1 MTKHP
6 VLVTRMM
13 LTVGLLGST
22 AALILRPEPVV
33 VGVFAVC
40 LLAAT
45 VHALRTASKKI
56 DRIVAE
62 ELAPEE
68 QATKQERPRQHRKA
82 A

>member
-6 VLVTRMM
+6 VPATRTM
-13 LTVGLLGST
+13 LCVATLGSA
-22 AALILRPEPVV
+22 AALILRPEPVT

-45 VHALRTASKKI
+45 VHALRHASKKI

-62 ELAPEE
+62 ELAEQPEP
-68 QATKQERPRQHRKA
+68 QERSAQQRKA